1 MPSQAEIPPFP
12 SGLPTA
18 TINTIDFD
26 ALAAGSA
33 TQSRLV
39 YEAATGYG
47 FFYLTNHHIDHAF
60 MFSLASE
67 VFSLPQDEK
76 NKYDMGTTG
85 HYFGYKRS
93 GAMIV
98 DDKGTPDQSEFYN
111 ISKDEVLGIGKLGA
125 HPSPHPDV
133 VLARKKE
140 LAVFMRR
147 CHEVV
152 AVLVRALGTEL
163 GLDPDLLP
171 SLHRVDRP
179 SVCQAR
185 VTHAPPVSEET
196 ICLGEHTDFGS
207 VTVGRSS
214 FYHFPSSA
222 YTWHDHRRLTVLL
235 YRSSSIN
242 SAVSKPSL
250 PSHAPGNMFHHA
262 QTAPSSI

>member
-1 MPSQAEIPPFP
+1 MLSQSSVPPFP
-12 SGLPTA
+12 NNLPTA
-18 TINTIDFD
+18 DIHAIDFD
-26 ALAAGSA
+26 ALAAGSK

-39 YEAATGYG
+39 HEAATGYG

-60 MFSLASE
+60 MFDLANA
-67 VFSLPQDEK
+67 VFTLPQTEK

-125 HPSPHPDV
+125 NPSPHPDV
-133 VLARKKE
+133 VMARKEE
-140 LAVFMRR
+140 LERFMRR

-152 AVLVRALGTEL
+152 TVLVRALGTEL
-163 GLDPDLLP
+163 GMDPELLP
-171 SLHRVDRP
+171 SLHKVDRP

-185 VTHAPPVSEET
+185 VTHAPPVSQET

-207 VTVGRSS
+207 VTVSSRGLGRS
-214 FYHFPSSA
+214 
-222 YTWHDHRRLTVLL
+222 R
-235 YRSSSIN
+235 
-242 SAVSKPSL
+242 
-250 PSHAPGNMFHHA
+250 
-262 QTAPSSI
+262 TACIGIDG